1 MSDTALYPTPALGGY
16 RSDRDGVLVEE
27 LTRLA
32 IVSVATPLGGEQALA
47 DAFRNSF
54 GTDVPETGHVTVSGD
69 GKIRFL
75 GMAPGQVFAVFNHDG
90 PDAEVRLAETLS
102 GAAYTTDQTDVWV
115 ALRVAGEEVT
125 AVLERICPLDLH
137 PDAFPADRC
146 ARTVMEHMAAII
158 LKDGEDGFVLLTA
171 RSSARSFLHAVEVSV
186 ENVL

>member
-1 MSDTALYPTPALGGY
+1 MSDTALYSTPALDGY
-16 RSDRDGVLVEE
+16 RAETDGVLGEE

-32 IVSVATPLGGEQALA
+32 VVSIATPHGGDKALA
-47 DAFRNSF
+47 EAFQKSF
-54 GTDVPETGHVTVSGD
+54 GADVPETGRLTVSKD

-90 PDAEVRLAETLS
+90 PDAEPRLAEQLS
-102 GAAYTTDQTDVWV
+102 DTGYTTDQTDVWV
-115 ALRVAGEEVT
+115 ALRVAGDHIT

-137 PDAFPADRC
+137 ESAFPADRC

-158 LKDGEDGFVLLTA
+158 LRDGEDGFVLLTA

>member
-16 RSDRDGVLVEE
+16 RSDKDGLVVEE

-32 IVSVATPLGGEQALA
+32 IVSIATPLGSDKALTA
-47 DAFRNSF
+47 AFQKSF
-54 GTDVPETGHVTVSGD
+54 GAEVPETGRVTVSED

-75 GMAPGQVFAVFNHDG
+75 GMAPGQIFAVFNHDG
-90 PDAEVRLAETLS
+90 PDAERRLAEQLS
-102 GAAYTTDQTDVWV
+102 DSAYTTDQTDVWV
-115 ALRVAGEEVT
+115 ALRIAGDDVT

-137 PDAFPADRC
+137 ADAFPADRC
-146 ARTVMEHMAAII
+146 ARTVMEHMAAIV

-171 RSSARSFLHAVEVSV
+171 RSSAKSFLHAVEVSV

>member
-16 RSDRDGVLVEE
+16 RADKDGIVVEE

-32 IVSVATPLGGEQALA
+32 VVSIATPLDGDKAL
-47 DAFRNSF
+47 DAAMQKSF
-54 GTDVPETGHVTVSGD
+54 GTTPPAPGKVTISKD
-69 GKIRFL
+69 GKTRFL
-75 GMAPGQVFAVFNHDG
+75 GMAPGQIFAVFNHDR
-90 PDAEVRLAETLS
+90 PDAEKRLAETLS
-102 GAAYTTDQTDVWV
+102 GSAYTTDQTDVWV
-115 ALRVAGEEVT
+115 ALRVGGESVV

-146 ARTVMEHMAAII
+146 ARTVMEHMAAIV
-158 LKDGEDGFVLLTA
+158 LRDGEDGFVLLTA